1 MERRGFLKGL
11 LGIGVAAGAVAARK
25 IEKKVD
31 EVKKDVEVENQVEL
45 PNGDVESD
53 GWKPEVYWEW
63 GEWTTGNRYCY
74 NGSATTW
81 APYNGIIDYQNVS
94 TYDDNTGWFINSNG
108 ILTRL

>member
-31 EVKKDVEVENQVEL
+31 EVKKDVEVEKPLKKHPHIGKCPL
-45 PNGDVESD
+45 PEGGYLNTEYIGYVN
-53 GWKPEVYWEW
+53 PT
-63 GEWTTGNRYCY
+63 WTY
-74 NGSATTW
+74 TTTTSNNLS
-81 APYNGIIDYQNVS
+81 Y
-94 TYDDNTGWFINSNG
+94 YDNAYGYYINSNG